1 MNSGRQIDEQ
11 LAAFKAGDE
20 KNWARILSAAKRHF
34 DLWAHKRLEPLCNP
48 FKLSYVHF
56 IANVNINGST
66 NSEVA
71 QQAMIAKQAMGKTI
85 KELEERKL
93 IVLEKSTDDAR
104 CNTVKMSESGKELM
118 LGAYKECF
126 DLTEEYKLLVGEERF
141 ETAVE
146 VLLEIIKYHEGLA
159 KKD

>member
-1 MNSGRQIDEQ
+1 MNGGRRIDSE
-11 LAAFKAGDE
+11 LAAFKQDDE
-20 KNWARILSAAKRHF
+20 KNWARILSVAKKHF
-34 DLWAHKRLEPLCNP
+34 DLWAHKQLEPLCSP

-71 QQAMIAKQAMGKTI
+71 QQALIAKQAMGKTI
-85 KELEERKL
+85 KELEERNL
-93 IVLEKSTDDAR
+93 IVLEKSADDGR
-104 CNTVKMSESGKELM
+104 CNMIKMSESGKELM
-118 LGAYKECF
+118 LGAYKECH
-126 DLTEEYKLLVGEERF
+126 DLTTEYKQLVGEERF

-146 VLLEIIKYHEGLA
+146 VLLEIISYHEAMA